1 MAIAFKPKIAA
12 VVLVSVLAVS
22 GCAAQDGTNP
32 TAPNGEQPVTA
43 GSAETSTATPQDI
56 TVLDAVE
63 ASYQKWLSAGMTEEV
78 TSSGDRYV
86 LTYEPGEPF
95 LAALYNLELE
105 DVIPI
110 EQPELFTVYSAWLM
124 LQDDATTL
132 VEGGNQL
139 TLTNE
144 NYGDFTVFIEDGL
157 IVSGE
162 AVDGSWTGVFRYT
175 PDRAVLDLLA
185 AELGAQ

>member
-1 MAIAFKPKIAA
+1 MTNIFKPKIAS
-12 VVLVSVLAVS
+12 VLLVSVLAVT
-22 GCAAQDGTNP
+22 GCAAQDSTNP
-32 TAPNGEQPVTA
+32 TATNGDQPVTA
-43 GSAETSTATPQDI
+43 GSGETSTATPQDASA
-56 TVLDAVE
+56 LDAVE
-63 ASYQKWLSAGMTEEV
+63 ASYQKWLIDGMTEEV
-78 TSSGDRYV
+78 TSAGDRYI
-86 LTYEPGEPF
+86 LTYEPGEAF
-95 LAALYNLELE
+95 LAGLYNLELE

-124 LQDDATTL
+124 LQDDATTI
-132 VEGGNQL
+132 VEGDNQL

-162 AVDGSWTGVFRYT
+162 AVNGAWTGVFRYT